1 MTQSYN
7 KLVMNS
13 QLINLIGASAI
24 AISDSIQKAA
34 EQTTGN
40 TASFPA
46 ALVIIE
52 RYPKITVD
60 LLGQYLQLSQ
70 SGAARLVKRLVN
82 QNLVERHQGNDR
94 RSVHLQLTSDGK
106 AMFDKIQQAKIE
118 AVSKLL
124 KPLNKEEQQ
133 LLLSFL
139 SKMAWEYSNTEIQEE
154 YICRFC
160 DIHKCPLPGCR
171 ERVEDWEEK
180 D

>member
-1 MTQSYN
+1 
-7 KLVMNS
+7 MNL
-13 QLINLIGASAI
+13 QLTNLIGATAI
-24 AISDSIQKAA
+24 AISDSIQNAA
-34 EQTTGN
+34 EETTGN

-46 ALVIIE
+46 ALIIVE
-52 RYPKITVD
+52 RYPTITVD
-60 LLGQYLQLSQ
+60 LLAQYLQLSQ

-106 AMFDKIQQAKIE
+106 AMVEKIQQAKI
-118 AVSKLL
+118 AVVSNLL

-139 SKMAWEYSNTEIQEE
+139 SRMAWEYNNTEIQEE

-160 DIHKCPLPGCR
+160 DMRECPLPGCR
-171 ERVEDWEEK
+171 EKVEAWNEK
-180 D
+180 G